1 MPANMRHK
9 LVWYGL
15 RDLNF
20 VQLKPR
26 MRVFRKKDGSDAEV
40 KHGSVPG
47 IAFGYVSGARKELYL
62 ASIQALK
69 LNTPIRIDEDR
80 VFPDR
85 KGPSPKGKRIGEESA
100 KFLLDAAIVGNR
112 PQRAELV
119 KYYGMLRESRVRP
132 NKRLKLT
139 AHVD

>member
-20 VQLKPR
+20 VQLKPG

-47 IAFGYVSGARKELYL
+47 IAFGYVSGARKELCIL
-62 ASIQALK
+62 H
-69 LNTPIRIDEDR
+69 
-80 VFPDR
+80 
-85 KGPSPKGKRIGEESA
+85 PSK
-100 KFLLDAAIVGNR
+100 
-112 PQRAELV
+112 
-119 KYYGMLRESRVRP
+119 
-132 NKRLKLT
+132 
-139 AHVD
+139 H